1 MSGGLGDGGAE
12 NLASVRQCQ
21 IESRRQSLGCRREE
35 EVYCFARQRRT
46 QLLPLKNRVSHPGG
60 FGEEFYSKGSRAGLL
75 IRPGCMQSL
84 HSFSLVSGGLLSF
97 SGSFNFSEMK
107 NDNLICWELLVWRIP
122 WTVEPC
128 GLTVHRVTKSWTRL
142 SN

>member
-1 MSGGLGDGGAE
+1 M
-12 NLASVRQCQ
+12 
-21 IESRRQSLGCRREE
+21 
-35 EVYCFARQRRT
+35 
-46 QLLPLKNRVSHPGG
+46 PLKKRVSHPGG
-60 FGEEFYSKGSRAGLL
+60 FGEEFYSKGSKAGLL

-122 WTVEPC
+122 
-128 GLTVHRVTKSWTRL
+128 
-142 SN
+142 